1 MRGLTQRNSRVNA
14 WIARHPWGYGIVY
27 ATAFVGMLALPQRDN
42 LSDMWRLLAGTWVV
56 MVLVGGLLGKLLPPK
71 KATPIA
77 SSLPPGAGAMDED
90 GRRHRQGLP

>member
-1 MRGLTQRNSRVNA
+1 VGL
-14 WIARHPWGYGIVY
+14 RHRLRDRIRRDV
-27 ATAFVGMLALPQRDN
+27 ALIERDN

-56 MVLVGGLLGKLLPPK
+56 MVLAGGLLGKLVPPK
-71 KATPIA
+71 KAMPIE